1 MLFWSPKNSVILTT
15 TGFSGREL
23 YKIKDNTNQFY
34 MVGSMGCVPSLGL
47 GLAISQPSLKVF
59 VIDGD
64 GAALMRLGNFATI
77 GSQQPKNYFHLL
89 LDNESHESTGGQ
101 NTYSN
106 AIDFAGIAFA
116 CGYKNIIR
124 CNFIKSTFFDST
136 GPTFIHIK
144 TKVKKT

>member
-1 MLFWSPKNSVILTT
+1 
-15 TGFSGREL
+15 
-23 YKIKDNTNQFY
+23 
-34 MVGSMGCVPSLGL
+34 MVGSMGCVLPSLSL

-89 LDNESHESTGGQ
+89 LDNESHESIGGQ

-106 AIDFAGIAFA
+106 AIDFAE
-116 CGYKNIIR
+116 
-124 CNFIKSTFFDST
+124 
-136 GPTFIHIK
+136 
-144 TKVKKT
+144 